1 MNSSFEFNS
10 CRCPSHCSISGS
22 NSSIST
28 VSQQINGNRSFPR
41 RISFHTL
48 EQYSPLTEHHR
59 KLSFTTAL
67 QKTKQGLGN
76 LFADDEQSPE
86 DLIHNLFR
94 VPNKSDAYIGKLII
108 VLKNHG
114 LQKNDPRFA
123 PMMRK
128 ISEIENEK
136 EEKSNE
142 ARDPKHWKLSKN
154 DFKRVI
160 SESMSLIVQTIQGD
174 LIVPAWAHFTKII
187 KEIYEECKPIT
198 EGKVANYIPQL
209 ARVSPDNWG
218 VAICTVDGQR
228 HSFGNSNIPFC
239 VQSVSKAFN
248 YGIAASEMGAE
259 YVHKYVGQE
268 PSGRLFNEICLD
280 SNNKPHNPMVNSGAI
295 IVTSLIQNKLDMA
308 DRFEHMINE
317 YRKISGGEYVGFNNA
332 VFLSETNTADRNYA
346 LAYFMKENGCFPP
359 GTGNLKEALD
369 FYFQLCSLEV
379 TCEGMAV
386 MASTLANGGV
396 CPLTGERCI
405 GSRPCRDVL
414 SLMNSCGMYD
424 YSGQFAFH
432 VGLPAKSGVSG
443 VMIVVVP
450 NIMGI
455 ALWSPALDKMGNS
468 VRGVE
473 FCKRLIQRFNFH
485 NYDSLVHSES
495 PKFDPRARVG
505 EREKAAVVS
514 LLFAAKAADLNT
526 IRRMYMQKVDL
537 EMADYD
543 KRTALHLAASEG
555 HFDVALFLLEIGKVK
570 PDPKDRWNRT
580 PLDDARSAKHTSV
593 ALLLERRMCELQQCQ
608 PPTRNNQQPLE
619 ALQQTQPPKVV
630 RKSSSM
636 QALTNNI
643 SNKEQISTVAS
654 SIQQKSYNQNS
665 PNEGV
670 ILGQREQ
677 LLSQRKTSDIHYNN
691 HEDLQIYGE
700 GSCSSATSNTAF
712 TSEEIKS
719 NNFNNSNEQC
729 CRKESRKNSV
739 ISRGFDSINDVI
751 YGPITKNNYFLEDSS
766 ADENNFISSKSQTEN
781 SQNNDEIL
789 HQTLSNRFQLNGV
802 EGVQLVDERIT
813 QSEVTK
819 QRHTREEDDEEE
831 ESSNSEEEEDI
842 LSKHDDDSSTNNS
855 PLLNRRRSV
864 MQWPVPPP
872 QPAAVAATTRFCQ
885 NKRWMMGR
893 QLSGNF

>member
-386 MASTLANGGV
+386 MASTLANGG
-396 CPLTGERCI
+396 
-405 GSRPCRDVL
+405 
-414 SLMNSCGMYD
+414 
-424 YSGQFAFH
+424 
-432 VGLPAKSGVSG
+432 LPAKSGVSG

-485 NYDSLVHSES
+485 NYDSLAHSES

-593 ALLLERRMCELQQCQ
+593 ALLLERRMCEIQQCQ
-608 PPTRNNQQPLE
+608 PSLKNNQQPLE
-619 ALQQTQPPKVV
+619 ALPQTQPPKVV

-665 PNEGV
+665 LNEGAI

-677 LLSQRKTSDIHYNN
+677 LLSQRKPSDIHYNN

-700 GSCSSATSNTAF
+700 GSCSSATSNTAI
-712 TSEEIKS
+712 TSGEIKS
-719 NNFNNSNEQC
+719 NNLNNSNGQYYK
-729 CRKESRKNSV
+729 KESRKNSV

-751 YGPITKNNYFLEDSS
+751 YGPITRNNYFMEDSS
-766 ADENNFISSKSQTEN
+766 ADENNFISSNPQPEN
-781 SQNNDEIL
+781 GQNNDEIL

-819 QRHTREEDDEEE
+819 QRHTREEDDGEE

>member
-10 CRCPSHCSISGS
+10 CRCPSRCSISGS

-108 VLKNHG
+108 VWNLKIFFEIILKVLKNHG

-700 GSCSSATSNTAF
+700 GSCSSATSNTAI

-751 YGPITKNNYFLEDSS
+751 YGPITR
-766 ADENNFISSKSQTEN
+766 SKYI
-781 SQNNDEIL
+781 D
-789 HQTLSNRFQLNGV
+789 G
-802 EGVQLVDERIT
+802 
-813 QSEVTK
+813 
-819 QRHTREEDDEEE
+819 
-831 ESSNSEEEEDI
+831 
-842 LSKHDDDSSTNNS
+842 
-855 PLLNRRRSV
+855 
-864 MQWPVPPP
+864 
-872 QPAAVAATTRFCQ
+872 
-885 NKRWMMGR
+885 
-893 QLSGNF
+893 

>member
-1 MNSSFEFNS
+1 MNSSFEYNS
-10 CRCPSHCSISGS
+10 CRCPSRCSISGS

-209 ARVSPDNWG
+209 ARVSPENWG

-280 SNNKPHNPMVNSGAI
+280 SNSKPHNPMVNSGAI

-570 PDPKDRWNRT
+570 PDPKDRSKIFS
-580 PLDDARSAKHTSV
+580 LKYV
-593 ALLLERRMCELQQCQ
+593 
-608 PPTRNNQQPLE
+608 
-619 ALQQTQPPKVV
+619 KY
-630 RKSSSM
+630 
-636 QALTNNI
+636 LTI
-643 SNKEQISTVAS
+643 VGGIE
-654 SIQQKSYNQNS
+654 
-665 PNEGV
+665 
-670 ILGQREQ
+670 
-677 LLSQRKTSDIHYNN
+677 H
-691 HEDLQIYGE
+691 H
-700 GSCSSATSNTAF
+700 
-712 TSEEIKS
+712 
-719 NNFNNSNEQC
+719 
-729 CRKESRKNSV
+729 
-739 ISRGFDSINDVI
+739 
-751 YGPITKNNYFLEDSS
+751 
-766 ADENNFISSKSQTEN
+766 
-781 SQNNDEIL
+781 
-789 HQTLSNRFQLNGV
+789 
-802 EGVQLVDERIT
+802 
-813 QSEVTK
+813 
-819 QRHTREEDDEEE
+819 
-831 ESSNSEEEEDI
+831 
-842 LSKHDDDSSTNNS
+842 
-855 PLLNRRRSV
+855 
-864 MQWPVPPP
+864 
-872 QPAAVAATTRFCQ
+872 
-885 NKRWMMGR
+885 
-893 QLSGNF
+893 

>member
-1 MNSSFEFNS
+1 MNSSFEFNN
-10 CRCPSHCSISGS
+10 CRSPSRCSISGS

-59 KLSFTTAL
+59 KLSFTSAL

-86 DLIHNLFR
+86 ELIHNLFR

-174 LIVPAWAHFTKII
+174 LIVPAWGHFTKII

-218 VAICTVDGQR
+218 VAICTADGQR

-332 VFLSETNTADRNYA
+332 VFLSEMNTADRNFA

-359 GTGNLKEALD
+359 GTGSLKEALD

-386 MASTLANGGV
+386 RNKNLNGNIF
-396 CPLTGERCI
+396 EIFI
-405 GSRPCRDVL
+405 GYGL
-414 SLMNSCGMYD
+414 YFGKWGMYD

-608 PPTRNNQQPLE
+608 PSVENNQQIIAPSLE
-619 ALQQTQPPKVV
+619 TLPQKAQKVV

-636 QALTNNI
+636 QALTNN
-643 SNKEQISTVAS
+643 SMPNKEQLSTVAS
-654 SIQQKSYNQNS
+654 SIQQKSFNQIT

-670 ILGQREQ
+670 IILGQQ
-677 LLSQRKTSDIHYNN
+677 LLSQRKPSKSNYNN
-691 HEDLQIYGE
+691 HEEIQVYGE
-700 GSCSSATSNTAF
+700 GSCSSASSITAIAA
-712 TSEEIKS
+712 EEMRTNDL
-719 NNFNNSNEQC
+719 NNCNEQC
-729 CRKESRKNSV
+729 CKKESRRNSV
-739 ISRGFDSINDVI
+739 ISRGFD
-751 YGPITKNNYFLEDSS
+751 P
-766 ADENNFISSKSQTEN
+766 
-781 SQNNDEIL
+781 NNDETL
-789 HQTLSNRFQLNGV
+789 HKTLSNGFHLNGA

-813 QSEVTK
+813 HCEIPKRK
-819 QRHTREEDDEEE
+819 QTGEYDDVEE

-842 LSKHDDDSSTNNS
+842 LSKHDDESSTNYS
-855 PLLNRRRSV
+855 HLPTHRRSV
-864 MQWPVPPP
+864 MQWPIPPP
-872 QPAAVAATTRFCQ
+872 QPAAVAATTRLCQ

>member
-593 ALLLERRMCELQQCQ
+593 ALLLERRMCEIQQCQ
-608 PPTRNNQQPLE
+608 PSLKNNQQPLE
-619 ALQQTQPPKVV
+619 ALPQTQPPKVV

-654 SIQQKSYNQNS
+654 SIQQKSYNQNT
-665 PNEGV
+665 PNESV
-670 ILGQREQ
+670 IMGQREQ
-677 LLSQRKTSDIHYNN
+677 LLSQRKPSDIHYNN

-719 NNFNNSNEQC
+719 NNLNNSNEQC
-729 CRKESRKNSV
+729 YKKESRKNSV
-739 ISRGFDSINDVI
+739 ILRGFDSINDVI

-855 PLLNRRRSV
+855 PLLNRRRSG